1 VAPAPSGFWREICGA
16 LAIGVAALAGVV
28 LVLTGGTLWIFWWA

>member
-1 VAPAPSGFWREICGA
+1 VAVLAARFADRNRGWPAT
-16 LAIGVAALAGVV
+16 AAVLGV